1 MLYLLHQKKMVK
13 KTKKQNKTRSS
24 LYNVGSTQQEDITI
38 VIIYIPNIGAPIYIK
53 QKLTTK
59 RRNKWQTK

>member
-1 MLYLLHQKKMVK
+1 MLYLLHQKKMV
-13 KTKKQNKTRSS
+13 KKQNKTRSS

-59 RRNKWQTK
+59 RRNK